1 MSERK
6 DEKKGSLEESFS
18 KIESII
24 EQMERPQVSLD
35 ESFLLYQ
42 QGIGELKHCNE
53 LLDEVEKKMQVLT
66 AEGNL
71 QEM

>member
-1 MSERK
+1 MSEVK
-6 DEKKGSLEESFS
+6 DEKKCSLEETFA

-35 ESFLLYQ
+35 ESFQLYQ
-42 QGIGELKHCNE
+42 QGIGELKTCNE

-66 AEGNL
+66 ADGSLE
-71 QEM
+71 EM